1 MSRILFMIKTLLA
14 IAIVFFFS
22 PLSLAADKFPAPGG
36 FQHTLAAYHEDGFG
50 GVKPNAWLGDD
61 GQSNN
66 ETATIERILVDQS
79 RDRSQ
84 SDQGMG
90 VGLEVAPLFGTYG
103 VFRTSSDNENSTYV
117 ALGFILDEY
126 IMDESE
132 RLDGISD
139 SGLSYGFGVN
149 KSSYKLE
156 YMMYVDEGD
165 YEVSAIGLGIVSEF

>member
-1 MSRILFMIKTLLA
+1 MAKPVNGQRSS
-14 IAIVFFFS
+14 FS
-22 PLSLAADKFPAPGG
+22 PATCNGERETWNLEGLVRPGHEHRIDIVELPGG
-36 FQHTLAAYHEDGFG
+36 RNRLHE
-50 GVKPNAWLGDD
+50 LGKL
-61 GQSNN
+61 
-66 ETATIERILVDQS
+66 IEQVLPLIGSELVHS
-79 RDRSQ
+79 PPSLDRHRV
-84 SDQGMG
+84 G

-132 RLDGISD
+132 TLDGIND

-156 YMMYVDEGD
+156 YMMYVDEED
-165 YEVSAIGLGIVSEF
+165 YAVSAISLGIVSEF